1 MKGVAA
7 SSPASCRRRKC
18 IGSSH
23 IVVLVLYA
31 ILCARPLSRQT
42 ESYPVIRDGE
52 LQFRSHQPGVM
63 HDDLGELGDLILLE
77 PPHRAADAEAGDDA
91 TRPVMDGRADAADA
105 RMVLALGDGIAAA
118 ANRLQ
123 L

>member
-1 MKGVAA
+1 MTGAA
-7 SSPASCRRRKC
+7 TSNPASCRRRKC

-23 IVVLVLYA
+23 IVVLVLCA
-31 ILCARPLSRQT
+31 ILGARSLSRQT

-91 TRPVMDGRADAADA
+91 ARLVMDRRTDAADT
-105 RMVLALGDGIAAA
+105 RMVLALGD
-118 ANRLQ
+118 
-123 L
+123 